1 MCQAEIKFM
10 KTILQIKYD
19 KNTPDIVKVIEK
31 IKDLIKGIKSSYK
44 IYENKNMIEVK
55 QQGIDN

>member
-1 MCQAEIKFM
+1 M

-44 IYENKNMIEVK
+44 IYENKNMIEVSK
-55 QQGIDN
+55 